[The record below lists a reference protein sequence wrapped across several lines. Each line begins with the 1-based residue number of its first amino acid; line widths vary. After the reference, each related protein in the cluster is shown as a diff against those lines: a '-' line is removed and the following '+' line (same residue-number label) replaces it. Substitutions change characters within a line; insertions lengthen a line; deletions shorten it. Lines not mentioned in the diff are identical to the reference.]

1 MTYVDNNWRNT
12 KCQIMT
18 EPARQ
23 RAAAKTES
31 ISKADAAAKTSSV
44 ITEKET
50 APAAKTGKAKDTGI
64 MASTRVTRAAAAA
77 RRKKSESGLARTTR
91 SIDGAMARE

>member
-1 MTYVDNNWRNT
+1 
-12 KCQIMT
+12 MT

-31 ISKADAAAKTSSV
+31 IWKADAAAKTSSV

-50 APAAKTGKAKDTGI
+50 APAAKTAKDTGI
-64 MASTRVTRAAAAA
+64 TASMRDAKAAAAI
-77 RRKKSESGLARTTR
+77 RRKKSKNWFSQNHE
-91 SIDGAMARE
+91 ID

>member
-1 MTYVDNNWRNT
+1 MNT
-12 KCQIMT
+12 KCLTMT

-64 MASTRVTRAAAAA
+64 TASTQGAKAAAAI
-77 RRKKSESGLARTTR
+77 RRKKSKNWFSQNHE
-91 SIDGAMARE
+91 ID